1 MKKPLFATAILLAAA
16 SSTGLAAHSVEPSNP
31 IEMKVEINKRTPL
44 SINNRTVNPLISE
57 EATLKTRAGEGIQS
71 LLKEDFENW
80 DRQSDS
86 WLPDGWTREN
96 KLLPAN
102 NKGWFVYT
110 PSTTFEEIRSTCL
123 VVQQYWDPIDTWVI
137 TPSLKVEDGM
147 VLSFLTYPT
156 PLYYFDYSYVDWNTF
171 EFTEMHLVNDFKV
184 FVTEDNGKNWT
195 LLKSLAADF
204 ENTKSYYELQKLTK
218 ETEYNLDLSAYAGK
232 DIKIGFN
239 VWGIDEGNTA
249 MLDNVFVGYPALDVS
264 YARPDGSLFF
274 GLTST
279 DQNLPVSILTVPAYS
294 PVKFTNT
301 SKDSKSS
308 FSWTYYDASGEQYV
322 ENEKNLTVTYTPDYS
337 EGYSATTLY
346 DMPVL
351 SGAADKHSTT
361 EYSLPGF
368 LQAGGQGEYEAHFTD
383 GTSELLNFGLSV
395 VDPVG
400 EGTAT
405 YADFAVPYFGYNE
418 VSDYFWT
425 NQMLNGD
432 TSYTMDE
439 NTYCHLESI
448 GNLFFATDEPLVIS
462 GVRANGYGILSRDTQ
477 LKAEIYLI
485 GKDWVVPETPYAT
498 AICTGD
504 DITIIDRLATNFI
517 LSFNFKF
524 DEPIVMSK
532 ALTPYYFVTLSGFRD
547 AKNVEYFSPEMSA
560 VDNADKLGL
569 GWVGLKQKFE
579 GNEGPLSWSAV
590 ANIIDR
596 YVAFYIMVDA
606 AFPWLEPELDFVY
619 VGDGS
624 GELTLD
630 SYYDAS
636 ELTIEGLPSWLKVE
650 GSGRFGETK
659 LTFTSTGQKNDSA
672 VVTIKAPGFEKS
684 VTVSNNETDSID
696 SIIDGTGN
704 GPVEIYTLT
713 GVKVK
718 GEPTPG
724 IYIFRTA
731 DGKTVKRVIR

>member
-1 MKKPLFATAILLAAA
+1 MKKTLLATAIMLGAA
-16 SSTGLAAHSVEPSNP
+16 SYQGLGAYTVERSNP
-31 IEMKVEINKRTPL
+31 IDMKVEINKQTPL
-44 SINNRTVNPLISE
+44 SKNNRTVNPLISK
-57 EATLKTRAGEGIQS
+57 EARLTTRTAESTGP
-71 LLKEDFENW
+71 LLKEDFQGW
-80 DRQSDS
+80 DGRDQS

-96 KLLPAN
+96 KLLPAD
-102 NKGWFVYT
+102 NKGWFVYA
-110 PSTTFEEIRSTCL
+110 PATTFEEIRSTCL
-123 VVQQYWDPIDTWVI
+123 VVQQYKDPIDTWVI
-137 TPSLKVEDGM
+137 TPSLRVEDGM

-156 PLYYFDYSYVDWNTF
+156 PLYYFDYSYIDWNAF

-184 FVTEDNGKNWT
+184 YVTEDNGNNWT

-204 ENTKSYYELQKLTK
+204 ENTKSYSELQKLTK
-218 ETEYNLDLSAYAGK
+218 ETEYNLDLSAYGGK

-249 MLDNVFVGYPALDVS
+249 MLDNVSVGYPALNVS

-308 FSWTYYDASGEQYV
+308 FSWTYYDATGEQRV
-322 ENEKNLTVTYTPDYS
+322 EDQKNLTVTYTPDYS
-337 EGYSATTLY
+337 DGYTATSLY

-405 YADFAVPYFGYNE
+405 YADFMVPYFGYNE
-418 VSDYFWT
+418 LSDYFWT
-425 NQMLNGD
+425 DRMLNGD
-432 TSYTMDE
+432 PNYNMDE

-462 GVRANGYGILSRDTQ
+462 GVRANGYGILSRETC

-485 GKDWVVPETPYAT
+485 DKDWVVPETPYAT

-524 DEPIVMSK
+524 DKPIVMSK
-532 ALTPYYFVTLSGFRD
+532 ALTPYYFVTISGFRD

-579 GNEGPLSWSAV
+579 GNEAPMSWSAV
-590 ANIIDR
+590 ANNIDR

-606 AFPWLEPELDFVY
+606 AFPWLEPKSDFVY
-619 VGDGS
+619 VGDGY
-624 GELTLD
+624 GELMLD
-630 SYYDAS
+630 SYYDVS
-636 ELTIEGLPSWLKVE
+636 ELTVEGLPSWLKVE

-659 LTFTSTGQKNDSA
+659 LAFTSTGQKTDFA
-672 VVTIKAPGFEKS
+672 VVTIKAPGFEKK
-684 VTVSNNETDSID
+684 VTVSNNDTNSIE
-696 SIIDGTGN
+696 SIINDEN
-704 GPVEIYTLT
+704 AEIYNLQ
-713 GVKVK
+713 GVRLNKNSK
-718 GEPTPG
+718 LDKG
-724 IYIFRTA
+724 IYIIN
-731 DGKTVKRVIR
+731 GKKVMVK